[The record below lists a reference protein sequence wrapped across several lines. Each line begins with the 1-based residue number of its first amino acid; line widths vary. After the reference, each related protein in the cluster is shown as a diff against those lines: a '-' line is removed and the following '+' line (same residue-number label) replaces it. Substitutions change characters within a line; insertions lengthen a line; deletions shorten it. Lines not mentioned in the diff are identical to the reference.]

1 MTSGLEKT
9 RSRRSQEQRRRATT
23 NKLIEA
29 TIEVVNENGYS
40 GLRAATI
47 TKKAGVTWG
56 AVQHLFGDKENLLLT
71 VANRTYEELSL
82 ALNADISPTAR
93 LEKRVEQIVDL
104 TWKAYQSEA
113 YLAMVEILRGS
124 RSQTAFNKE
133 LLKRQQ
139 SVNEDVRNTWL
150 RIFSNADIDDRVIDD
165 ARDLVTLTLSG
176 LAARR
181 IFLRSKK
188 DPKNILSMLK
198 EATINVLRSS
208 PSHRNKDDRANLT
221 VLV

>member
-1 MTSGLEKT
+1 MTSELEKT

-40 GLRAATI
+40 GLRAAAI

-82 ALNADISPTAR
+82 ALNADISPTAG

-124 RSQTAFNKE
+124 RSQAAFNKE

-150 RIFSNADIDDRVIDD
+150 RIFSTSDIDERVIDD

-188 DPKNILSMLK
+188 DPNNILSMLK
-198 EATINVLRSS
+198 EATINVLNSS
-208 PSHRNKDDRANLT
+208 LSHRNKGDRANLS

>member
-82 ALNADISPTAR
+82 ALNADISPTAA

-124 RSQTAFNKE
+124 RSQAAFNKE

-150 RIFSNADIDDRVIDD
+150 RIFSTSDIDERVIDD

-188 DPKNILSMLK
+188 DPKNILSTLK
-198 EATINVLRSS
+198 EATINVLSS
-208 PSHRNKDDRANLT
+208 SLSHRNKDDRANLS

>member
-1 MTSGLEKT
+1 MTSQLDKT
-9 RSRRSQEQRRRATT
+9 QNRRSQEQRRRATT

-40 GLRAATI
+40 GLRATAI

-71 VANRTYEELSL
+71 VANRTYEELSR
-82 ALNADISPTAR
+82 ALNADISPNAPLNT
-93 LEKRVEQIVDL
+93 RVEQIIDL

-124 RSQTAFNKE
+124 RSQPTFNKE

-139 SVNEDVRNTWL
+139 SVNDDVRNTWL
-150 RIFSNADIDDRVIDD
+150 RLFSTSDIDARAIDD

-181 IFLRSKK
+181 IFLRSHK
-188 DPKNILSMLK
+188 DPKNIISMLN
-198 EATINVLRSS
+198 EATVHVLNSTF
-208 PSHRNKDDRANLT
+208 SHSHKSEPAGLT